1 MKTLIKNK
9 VKCVW
14 MMFLA
19 VWLSS
24 CAAGRIAGATS
35 QDSVRVEVR
44 ERVEL
49 ITDTITVAI
58 PEISEAVTTRDTTS
72 RLEND
77 YAFSYAAVA
86 GGLLHHS
93 LATKPQLRRLAYQR
107 PVYLRD
113 SIIYRNYYRDIT
125 TEVQRELSWL
135 QRAQING
142 FWALLIIFSIFLI
155 IRWAFGRE

>member
-1 MKTLIKNK
+1 MKSLINK
-9 VKCVW
+9 LKCVYA
-14 MMFLA
+14 MFLVA
-19 VWLSS
+19 CLCSG
-24 CAAGRIAGATS
+24 CAAKRVTAIQ

-49 ITDTITVAI
+49 VTDTITVAI
-58 PEISEAVTTRDTTS
+58 PDISEAVTTRDTTS
-72 RLEND
+72 HLEND

-93 LATKPQLRRLAYQR
+93 LATKPQLRRLAYRR
-107 PVYLRD
+107 PVYSRD
-113 SIIYRNYYRDIT
+113 SVIYRNYYRDIT
-125 TEVQRELSWL
+125 TEVQRELTWL

>member
-1 MKTLIKNK
+1 M
-9 VKCVW
+9 
-14 MMFLA
+14 
-19 VWLSS
+19 
-24 CAAGRIAGATS
+24 RIAHIAIMLLGTALLSGCATKRVTTIQ

-49 ITDTITVAI
+49 VTDTITVAI
-58 PEISEAVTTRDTTS
+58 PDISEAVTTRDTTS

-107 PVYLRD
+107 PVYSRD

>member
-1 MKTLIKNK
+1 M
-9 VKCVW
+9 VKCVYV
-14 MMFLA
+14 MFLVA
-19 VWLSS
+19 CLSG
-24 CAAGRIAGATS
+24 CAAKRVTS
-35 QDSVRVEVR
+35 IQQDSVRVEVR

-49 ITDTITVAI
+49 VIDTITVAI
-58 PEISEAVTTRDTTS
+58 PDISETVTTRDTTS

-107 PVYLRD
+107 PVYSRD

-135 QRAQING
+135 QRAQISG